1 MYHIRFDSR
10 LLCGDVEK
18 KAIIALS
25 VTLPDKSGL
34 YRRHSLLQVLDFLV
48 FEDIFDDVFADQPS
62 EPLKFFTFSWHL
74 HLPES
79 HQLPAELLLH
89 RADALG

>member
-1 MYHIRFDSR
+1 
-10 LLCGDVEK
+10 
-18 KAIIALS
+18 
-25 VTLPDKSGL
+25 
-34 YRRHSLLQVLDFLV
+34 V